1 MTADLSGLPGA
12 DRGGTL
18 EGVVVLELAQSFAAE
33 LAGGLLADLGRDGH
47 QDRAPRRLTAP
58 ASRSGYRR

>member
-12 DRGGTL
+12 ARGGTL

-33 LAGGLLADLGRDGH
+33 LAGGLLADLGAMVIRSS
-47 QDRAPRRLTAP
+47 PRRLA
-58 ASRSGYRR
+58 AGVAVGHRR